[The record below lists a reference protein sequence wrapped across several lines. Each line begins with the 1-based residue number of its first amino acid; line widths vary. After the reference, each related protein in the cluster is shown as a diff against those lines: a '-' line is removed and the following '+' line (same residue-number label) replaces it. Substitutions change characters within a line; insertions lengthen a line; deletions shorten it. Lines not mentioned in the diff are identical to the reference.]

1 MKQEG
6 IGHIVEAG
14 PGKVLT
20 GLMRRID
27 RDLDASALFDPRGI
41 AQLTETL
48 NG

>member
-1 MKQEG
+1 MKREG
-6 IGHIVEAG
+6 VMHVVEAG

-27 RDLDASALFDPRGI
+27 RELDASALFEPAGF

>member
-1 MKQEG
+1 MKQDG
-6 IGHIVEAG
+6 VMHIVEAG

-27 RDLDASALFDPRGI
+27 RELDASALFDPRGF